1 MNDKNDI
8 LQMLRDREDEFHLPL
23 RRDGW
28 EKLEAELPAL
38 LPDQESSTVAMKP
51 VRRRLLY
58 RWMAVAA
65 VALLCLMISVVVFRR
80 EEPQTAVAERPVVAP
95 PAKEENTVPALPQEE
110 ISEKPAQA
118 RFFPY
123 IQIMDSLMP
132 ELSPVDLPEKVLVA
146 ESAEDSAG
154 QAEPPRPVH
163 KDSGPQPDRRNSI
176 PYRHMEEKK
185 KVFDFNRVASGIQ
198 TGSNNVTNMGG
209 GLEHYDDWVSDPGP
223 RPNPDDKPE
232 KPGDKPSEELPTK
245 AAIGGGSGGSGNYTT
260 DYYYRHHLPITVGLS
275 ARTYITPR
283 LALETGL
290 SYTYLY
296 SEILEERMTYDGSQK
311 LHYIG
316 VPLKLSWTF
325 YKWKNLSFYASGGGM
340 IEYCISA
347 KKTDAD
353 LHINRW
359 QPSWNAAAGMQ
370 AELRRPL
377 SLFIEP
383 GVSYYYNLNPQ
394 SRNSSIRFESIRTAH
409 PFTFTFQFGIR
420 FTY

>member
-38 LPDQESSTVAMKP
+38 LPDQESSAVAMKP

-80 EEPQTAVAERPVVAP
+80 EEPQTVVAERSVVAP

-110 ISEKPAQA
+110 IQEKPAQA

-154 QAEPPRPVH
+154 QVEPPRPVH

-185 KVFDFNRVASGIQ
+185 KVFDFNRFAFGIQ

-209 GLEHYDDWVSDPGP
+209 GFEHYEGRYSDPGP

-232 KPGDKPSEELPTK
+232 KPDEDLSEGLQTK
-245 AAIGGGSGGSGNYTT
+245 AAAGGGSSSGDNGTN
-260 DYYYRHHLPITVGLS
+260 YYYRHHLPVSVGVS

-296 SEILEERMTYDGSQK
+296 SEILEEKTTYEGSQK

-347 KKTDAD
+347 KKTGMH